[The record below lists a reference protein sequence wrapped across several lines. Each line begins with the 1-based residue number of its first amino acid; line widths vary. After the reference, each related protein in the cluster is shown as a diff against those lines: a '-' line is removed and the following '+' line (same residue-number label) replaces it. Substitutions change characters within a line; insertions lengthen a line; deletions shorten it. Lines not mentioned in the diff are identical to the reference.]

1 MFSAIR
7 SLKKMSPVVQAVRT
21 MAGAGRRETKE
32 YAVSIGKE
40 LKKAFKMIGVSCPK
54 IPGDPKDF
62 DTGLGVTGRIP
73 DEVDQATG
81 IERRE
86 LLELLSGNDDPFGM
100 EMEPKVGPVGT
111 LEEPRMIP
119 SHLDARVVGICDD
132 SEQIH
137 YFELQAGEPQF
148 VNGEYYQLYKVDDDA
163 ITH

>member
-1 MFSAIR
+1 M
-7 SLKKMSPVVQAVRT
+7 
-21 MAGAGRRETKE
+21 RETI
-32 YAVSIGKE
+32 AQTNN
-40 LKKAFKMIGVSCPK
+40 AFFSFFLIVAGPK

>member
-1 MFSAIR
+1 MLSKKKHIIFERDNR
-7 SLKKMSPVVQAVRT
+7 SNQQRFFFFLIV
-21 MAGAGRRETKE
+21 AG
-32 YAVSIGKE
+32 
-40 LKKAFKMIGVSCPK
+40 PK

>member
-1 MFSAIR
+1 MLRVPFFD
-7 SLKKMSPVVQAVRT
+7 LLLHLFFFCYQKKNISFL
-21 MAGAGRRETKE
+21 RETI
-32 YAVSIGKE
+32 AQTNN
-40 LKKAFKMIGVSCPK
+40 AFSFFLIVAGPK